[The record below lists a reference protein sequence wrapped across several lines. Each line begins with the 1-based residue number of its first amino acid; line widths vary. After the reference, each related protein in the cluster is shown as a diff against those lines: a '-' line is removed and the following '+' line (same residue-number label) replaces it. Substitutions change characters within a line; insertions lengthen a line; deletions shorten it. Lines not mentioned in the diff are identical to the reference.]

1 MTDFAQTQRNRVK
14 RLPDRGKYDKA
25 TIYPIIDEAI
35 ICHVG
40 FTMAEQPF
48 MIPTLHVRQGD
59 DLLLHGA
66 TTSRMLKHIQEG
78 NSVCVTVTLIDGLV
92 MARSVFH
99 HSVNY
104 RSAILF
110 GTGEVITDPE
120 EKMAAMRLFT
130 DKIMPGRWDDARQPY
145 AKEIKATSMVRLAI
159 ESASAKVR
167 NGPPGDDDEDY
178 ALPVW
183 AGIIPFTQQ
192 IGSPINDPL
201 LNEGIAVPDY
211 VNQFIQAKAVK

>member
-1 MTDFAQTQRNRVK
+1 MTDFALTQRNRVK

-40 FTMAEQPF
+40 FTIDERPF
-48 MIPTLHVRQGD
+48 IIPTLHVRDGD

-66 TTSRMLKHIQEG
+66 TTSRMLKHLQEG

-104 RSAILF
+104 RSAVLF

-120 EKMAAMRLFT
+120 EKMEAMRLFT
-130 DKIMPGRWDDARQPY
+130 DKIMPGRWNDARQPY
-145 AKEIKATSMVRLAI
+145 AKEIKAHDLPYLQYDDYLLGTNMQHALILA
-159 ESASAKVR
+159 EKLLAK
-167 NGPPGDDDEDY
+167 Y
-178 ALPVW
+178 
-183 AGIIPFTQQ
+183 QQ
-192 IGSPINDPL
+192 GTR
-201 LNEGIAVPDY
+201 
-211 VNQFIQAKAVK
+211 